1 MSMSSDLNCDLLYDI
16 VARVVF
22 LVDLPRDC
30 RHELPSVG
38 LTKGKERIALKY
50 ILRNNSY

>member
-1 MSMSSDLNCDLLYDI
+1 MSTDPNYDSLYDI

-38 LTKGKERIALKY
+38 LTKGIERIALKY